1 MRARE
6 YLSHSQKI
14 CWKKSPKEY
23 MLRYVWEKK
32 QFVTKEMKF
41 GTLVAEL
48 LEHGKLSG
56 DLLLDLVISK
66 IPHFEVN
73 DQEHRTDLKIGKN
86 IVPLL
91 AKMDTRK
98 KN

>member
-1 MRARE
+1 
-6 YLSHSQKI
+6 
-14 CWKKSPKEY
+14 